1 MNFTHELASS
11 RAVFGAGA
19 LSEVRNETERLG
31 GRHILLIADEV
42 AKRHA
47 DVIAGALGS
56 RLAGRI
62 DGVIQHV
69 PAAAAADAQRTADS
83 VSADLLL
90 CIGGGSAIGLA
101 KAIALSADPARTP
114 PILAVPTT
122 HSGSECTDIWGETR
136 DGKKVTGRDP
146 RVRPRTIVYDPIL
159 TLSMPPSLTAASGM
173 NAIAHAVEAL
183 YAPEDSPVL
192 GLLAIEAVR
201 ALAAALPDTV
211 AHGGDIGPRTK
222 ALYGSWLA
230 GVCLG
235 AASMGLH
242 HKLAHV
248 LGGTWNLPHGPTHA
262 ALLPYVVA
270 HNAAGGD
277 TDGDGDWPARLAS
290 ALGADSAA
298 GGLWDLAASIDAP
311 TDLHAVGFS
320 ETAVDAAA
328 AQVAAAPPANP
339 VPISEAG
346 VRAVLHAALSGNR
359 PWPPHDTVGT

>member
-1 MNFTHELASS
+1 MNFTHELVSS
-11 RAVFGAGA
+11 RVVFGAGA
-19 LSEVRNETERLG
+19 LSEVRNETERLD
-31 GRHILLIADEV
+31 GRRILLIADDV
-42 AKRHA
+42 AKGHA
-47 DVIAGALGS
+47 DIIARSLGS

-69 PAAAAADAQRTADS
+69 PAAAAADAQRTADL

-101 KAIALSADPARTP
+101 KAVALAADPACTP
-114 PILAVPTT
+114 PILAVPST

-136 DGKKVTGRDP
+136 DGQKVTGRDP

-192 GLLAIEAVR
+192 RLLAIEAVR
-201 ALAAALPDTV
+201 ALTAGLPDAV
-211 AHGGDIGPRTK
+211 AQGGDIGPRTN

-270 HNAAGGD
+270 HNAAGTD
-277 TDGDGDWPARLAS
+277 TDDDWPATLAGT
-290 ALGADSAA
+290 LGADGAA
-298 GGLWDLAASIDAP
+298 GGLWDLARSIDAP

-320 ETAVDAAA
+320 ESDVDAAA

-339 VPISEAG
+339 VPITEAG
-346 VRAVLHAALSGNR
+346 VRAVLQAALSGNR
-359 PWPPHDTVGT
+359 P